1 MSKQEELNQ
10 ELEKLLHDTKML
22 LKTVEVKR
30 EEVYEGATGA
40 IEKLNST
47 IKLMEQENVS
57 LQSLPK
63 KLSTQLSEIIPSIA
77 DELHKLNQHQ
87 AKELKQALNK
97 SIEDQNNSIKDS
109 AFRLKQIKDEIVQID
124 GQRIKRY
131 FLGFG
136 ITILISVLA
145 SLEASYMMMVKFP
158 KHVQISTPNNVKVD
172 NSEVSLW
179 GSKSVNISGDAKQ
192 MNRK

>member
-1 MSKQEELNQ
+1 
-10 ELEKLLHDTKML
+10 
-22 LKTVEVKR
+22 
-30 EEVYEGATGA
+30 
-40 IEKLNST
+40 
-47 IKLMEQENVS
+47 
-57 LQSLPK
+57 
-63 KLSTQLSEIIPSIA
+63 
-77 DELHKLNQHQ
+77 LHKLNQHQ
-87 AKELKQALNK
+87 GKELKQALNK

-145 SLEASYMMMVKFP
+145 SLGASYVMMVKFP
-158 KHVQISTPNNVKVD
+158 QHVQISTPNNVKVD

-179 GSKSVNISGDAKQ
+179 GSKNVNISGDAKQ
-192 MNRK
+192 MNKR

>member
-1 MSKQEELNQ
+1 M
-10 ELEKLLHDTKML
+10 
-22 LKTVEVKR
+22 
-30 EEVYEGATGA
+30 A
-40 IEKLNST
+40 IG
-47 IKLMEQENVS
+47 V
-57 LQSLPK
+57 
-63 KLSTQLSEIIPSIA
+63 SEIIPSIA

-124 GQRIKRY
+124 GQRIKGY

-145 SLEASYMMMVKFP
+145 SLGASYVMMVKFP

-179 GSKSVNISGDAKQ
+179 GSKNVSISGDVKQ
-192 MNRK
+192 LNRK

>member
-63 KLSTQLSEIIPSIA
+63 KLSTQLSAIIPSIA
-77 DELHKLNQHQ
+77 EELHKLNQHQ
-87 AKELKQALNK
+87 AKEFKQALNK
-97 SIEDQNNSIKDS
+97 TIEDQNNSIKDS

-145 SLEASYMMMVKFP
+145 SLGASYVMMVKFP
-158 KHVQISTPNNVKVD
+158 QHVQISTPNNVKVD

>member
-30 EEVYEGATGA
+30 EQVYEGATGA

-87 AKELKQALNK
+87 GKELKQALNK

-109 AFRLKQIKDEIVQID
+109 AFCLKQIKDEIVQID

-136 ITILISVLA
+136 ITILISVLT
-145 SLEASYMMMVKFP
+145 SLGASYVMMVKFP
-158 KHVQISTPNNVKVD
+158 KHVQISTPNNVQVD

-179 GSKSVNISGDAKQ
+179 GSKSVNISGDVKQ